1 MVALELTLPYL
12 LYTDVNM
19 QGVGALL
26 AQVQDTTQQR
36 EVFAIKYVYLTIS
49 PILGARTGQSSDRR
63 SIATQNSLLRRSET
77 HVMDPAKFRIRA
89 FHHHNKRRNQLLQC
103 RAYVSCAQSAD

>member
-36 EVFAIKYVYLTIS
+36 EVFAIK
-49 PILGARTGQSSDRR
+49 TGQSSDRR

-89 FHHHNKRRNQLLQC
+89 FHHHNKRRNELLQC